1 MTSAFGLHFSKSDM
15 TLARKGTRPIS
26 ANLFTSS
33 IIFQAFVFVSTRFPI
48 RGQIKALR
56 TQTKYLTVTIDAFVR
71 AASIVV
77 VAAMGALTSVTILV
91 QKGASHGLT
100 RALVATLCIGTNI
113 LTGSMTV
120 I

>member
-1 MTSAFGLHFSKSDM
+1 M
-15 TLARKGTRPIS
+15 
-26 ANLFTSS
+26 
-33 IIFQAFVFVSTRFPI
+33 
-48 RGQIKALR
+48 
-56 TQTKYLTVTIDAFVR
+56 R

-100 RALVATLCIGTNI
+100 RALVAALRIGTNI

-120 I
+120 IEQTLVVVDTPLHTVFENHRKSLIQYNIASFTFQENKNLSKMPKMVHLATI